1 MLHANMGELEC
12 QWVGVQLVAMT
23 ALAPTCVPVP
33 QSSPPFDG
41 EPGTGWAVPPV
52 AAPFGAPAPAGCL
65 TGGGPGADQVEL
77 FARVLV
83 EVIAGSRPARQL
95 APVTTE
101 RARLHL
107 RRVGAVFAGSQP
119 RLLRV
124 LTTRPAPDVMEATMI
139 VTCGQR
145 ARAIALRLEQRDPAR
160 WICTEMEAG

>member
-1 MLHANMGELEC
+1 MGELEC

-23 ALAPTCVPVP
+23 ALAPICVPVP

-52 AAPFGAPAPAGCL
+52 AAPFGTPAPAGCL
-65 TGGGPGADQVEL
+65 ASGGPGADQVEL

-83 EVIAGSRPARQL
+83 EVIAGSRSARQL

-124 LTTRPAPDVMEATMI
+124 LTTRPASDVMEATMI

-145 ARAIALRLEQRDPAR
+145 TRAIAIRLEQRDPAR
-160 WICTEMEAG
+160 WLCTEMEAG

>member
-1 MLHANMGELEC
+1 
-12 QWVGVQLVAMT
+12 MT
-23 ALAPTCVPVP
+23 ALAPICVPVP

-52 AAPFGAPAPAGCL
+52 AAPFRAAPLGAPAPVACL
-65 TGGGPGADQVEL
+65 TGGGPGVDQVEL

-83 EVIAGSRPARQL
+83 EVIAGSRSARQL

-124 LTTRPAPDVMEATMI
+124 LTTRPASDVMEATMI

-145 ARAIALRLEQRDPAR
+145 TRAIAIRLEQRDPAR